1 MGIVGVRT
9 RNPLACTTGVK
20 KWRRV
25 MVYASENLTARIS
38 AAGEVR
44 YAGSLVSVPKTLR
57 DSGFIE
63 AL

>member
-1 MGIVGVRT
+1 MGMIDVRT
-9 RNPLACTTGVK
+9 RNLLARTVGVK

-25 MVYASENLTARIS
+25 MVYARENLTASIS

-44 YAGSLVSVPKTLR
+44 YAGSAVNAPKTLR

-63 AL
+63 AI